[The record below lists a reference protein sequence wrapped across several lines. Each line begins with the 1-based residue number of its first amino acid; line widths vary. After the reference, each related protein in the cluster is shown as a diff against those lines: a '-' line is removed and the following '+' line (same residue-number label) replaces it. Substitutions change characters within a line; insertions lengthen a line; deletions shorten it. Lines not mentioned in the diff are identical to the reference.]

1 MPANA
6 GFLLHLYIIF
16 IMIFHE
22 WGPTREVVKGVYKM
36 EVRVPKLYI
45 YEHYGYIGGT
55 FGNYFLYDM
64 AKADKPLNEFLDEKG
79 HRVCFKDVCF
89 GPYINFR
96 EIRDLKKRSVDDFL
110 VTCDTQK
117 NEITIYDRNVF
128 DNNPI
133 KINWFDSGER
143 QQPIFFEP
151 QFTLYAAPK
160 IVKKEPESNDQSV
173 VETMVFKIIQDM
185 GFDEF
190 ESETQARFFK
200 PLPKYK
206 GNPPVRYP
214 DSAFLLKSAKNFYS
228 WYKIYSADM
237 TFEVVRVGED
247 GKVQWRQD
255 IPNTVKLAKKL
266 QEDRERRNNY
276 LKWQYSK

>member
-1 MPANA
+1 
-6 GFLLHLYIIF
+6 
-16 IMIFHE
+16 
-22 WGPTREVVKGVYKM
+22 M
-36 EVRVPKLYI
+36 EVRVPRLYI

-55 FGNYFLYDM
+55 FGDYPLYDITN
-64 AKADKPLNEFLDEKG
+64 ADKPLNGFLGQKG
-79 HRVCFKDVCF
+79 RYVYFKDVCF
-89 GPYINFR
+89 GPYIDFDQ
-96 EIRDLKKRSVDDFL
+96 IKGFKTRSVDDFL
-110 VTCDTQK
+110 VACDTQK
-117 NEITIYDRNVF
+117 NEVTIYDRDVL
-128 DNNPI
+128 DNNPR

-151 QFTLYAAPK
+151 QLTLYAAPK

-206 GNPPVRYP
+206 GNPPVKYP

-237 TFEVVRVGED
+237 TFEVVSFKG
-247 GKVQWRQD
+247 GKLQWRQD
-255 IPNTVKLAKKL
+255 IPNMVKLAKTL

-276 LKWQYSK
+276 IKWQYSK